1 MEMVKKSVP
10 SSELV
15 MEMEEIK
22 KIGQRIAF
30 YRKQRNLTQRELAE
44 KANVSKSY
52 LSKIESSGTNVTF
65 SLFLL
70 YKLAEALG
78 VEAYC
83 LLKPVNEKYLYEK
96 TERSKGE

>member
-1 MEMVKKSVP
+1 MEMMKKSVP
-10 SSELV
+10 SAESV

-70 YKLAEALG
+70 YKL
-78 VEAYC
+78 
-83 LLKPVNEKYLYEK
+83 
-96 TERSKGE
+96 

>member
-1 MEMVKKSVP
+1 MEMMNKP
-10 SSELV
+10 TSSAEKVLAT
-15 MEMEEIK
+15 EEIK

-30 YRKQRNLTQRELAE
+30 YRKQRSLTQRELAE

-52 LSKIESSGTNVTF
+52 LSKIESSGTEVTF

-83 LLKPVNEKYLYEK
+83 LLKPVNEKYLYMKEDD
-96 TERSKGE
+96 